1 LTNRSGTDAADII
14 TTGSGGGSLRYWGL
28 DGDDLFSGINI
39 SSGNVDF
46 RLEGN
51 ILFDGGA
58 GTDRMVV
65 QATSPAPR
73 ATSTTSRARLF
84 QGCTHRW
91 QVLEFSTSA
100 NTYSPNAQ
108 AARREIEEIEGPD
121 GAVTP

>member
-46 RLEGN
+46 RLEGS

-58 GTDRMVV
+58 GTDRIVV
-65 QATSPAPR
+65 PAD
-73 ATSTTSRARLF
+73 TTCT
-84 QGCTHRW
+84 QGYVNHIAGETVPGLHAP
-91 QVLEFSTSA
+91 LA
-100 NTYSPNAQ
+100 
-108 AARREIEEIEGPD
+108 
-121 GAVTP
+121 GA